1 MLDSASAPLQCF
13 CLRLLMVTCDGS
25 KPEAGGFPLK
35 KLSFEHLQLLPGRSN
50 SAGDVQDDQ
59 QLHCLP
65 EPSSPLL
72 GVT

>member
-1 MLDSASAPLQCF
+1 
-13 CLRLLMVTCDGS
+13 MVTCNSS
-25 KPEAGGFPLK
+25 KPEAGGFTLK

-65 EPSSPLL
+65 ELSSPLL